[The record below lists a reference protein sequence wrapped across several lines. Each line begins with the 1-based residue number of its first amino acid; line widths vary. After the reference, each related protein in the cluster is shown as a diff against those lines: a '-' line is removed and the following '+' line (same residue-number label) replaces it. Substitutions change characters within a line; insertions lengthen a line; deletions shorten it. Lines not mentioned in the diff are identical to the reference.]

1 MLGASGNFGLI
12 ALQSKQ
18 NLETGQLLSL
28 SEQQLVDEPPQ
39 KKSVEAGAVGLGTE
53 GRTGT
58 DYYIVRNSWGTS
70 WVESGYIKQ
79 SAVEETTVK
88 LVKGQGG
95 CGSCWAFSST
105 GGVIEKVKTDDVSAT
120 PLTVNGVGRTARLVA
135 KTVGENLEVGDLLIS
150 EQGGNS
156 IFIVPL
162 LVQSI
167 QEDTVNL
174 APVTIDHEVAN
185 KIYNDAVS
193 VSTSPQTFTIIDGL
207 ASSAQSANEEFCN
220 GQLALVDCQD
230 PSANWLFSGA
240 QLFSAKCWINGHSAA
255 MTANEDCTS
264 LELSL
269 AANGVPEPIT
279 RSQSFMFL
287 ESSFIETIVDVA
299 PVEDE
304 DSGSGGL
311 VTSYSDRRLKQNIH
325 LVDKSPSD
333 IPIYTFNYR
342 SGIKL
347 ANNEVLDNKSTFV
360 GVMAQDLLELAPHA
374 VTMNEEDGFYRVD
387 YSKIDVDFGKL

>member
-1 MLGASGNFGLI
+1 LFIRSGDPTSLHAFVLLADKSDSTTTASL
-12 ALQSKQ
+12 ALDPIDVV
-18 NLETGQLLSL
+18 L
-28 SEQQLVDEPPQ
+28 DE
-39 KKSVEAGAVGLGTE
+39 EAM
-53 GRTGT
+53 
-58 DYYIVRNSWGTS
+58 
-70 WVESGYIKQ
+70 
-79 SAVEETTVK
+79 
-88 LVKGQGG
+88 
-95 CGSCWAFSST
+95 
-105 GGVIEKVKTDDVSAT
+105 
-120 PLTVNGVGRTARLVA
+120 
-135 KTVGENLEVGDLLIS
+135 
-150 EQGGNS
+150 
-156 IFIVPL
+156 
-162 LVQSI
+162 
-167 QEDTVNL
+167 VNL
-174 APVTIDHEVAN
+174 QEAFGEPAGFFVYEVD
-185 KIYNDAVS
+185 KQIPLFKGETPDEVS
-193 VSTSPQTFTIIDGL
+193 
-207 ASSAQSANEEFCN
+207 CN

-240 QLFSAKCWINGHSAA
+240 QLFSAECWIQGHSAA
-255 MTANEDCTS
+255 MTVNEDCTS
-264 LELSL
+264 LELNL
-269 AANGVPEPIT
+269 TVNGVPEPIT

-287 ESSFIETIVDVA
+287 EPSFIETIVDVA

-311 VTSYSDRRLKQNIH
+311 GGMYSDRRLKQNIH